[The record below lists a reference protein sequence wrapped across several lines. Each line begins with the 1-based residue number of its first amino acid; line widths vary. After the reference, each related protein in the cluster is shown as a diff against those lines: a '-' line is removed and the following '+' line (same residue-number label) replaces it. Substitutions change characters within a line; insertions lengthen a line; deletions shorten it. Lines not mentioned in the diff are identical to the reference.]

1 MTPITFSA
9 TGTGIVYFFVE
20 NDALPRGITFDSVTN
35 TLIGTPVLLGN
46 TTVTVYAKDDNGVS
60 IVVLDFRVI
69 LPIVERQQTSA
80 GAWTSLIRQ
89 YTIVNAA
96 QNSVNGK
103 VLPSNESILGEF
115 TRPEPPDSVS
125 ASGDPNCVK
134 KC

>member
-9 TGTGIVYFFVE
+9 PGTGIVYFFVE

>member
-1 MTPITFSA
+1 
-9 TGTGIVYFFVE
+9 VYFFVE